1 VRERERQREY
11 SLILLVSAADIIVEN
26 EAQGMKSVILEK
38 AGKGLGLLGPGDFF
52 GELAAL
58 LPPSLAPYRRRYRTA
73 FATATT
79 HLGMLTH
86 DDLMDLCKQRSDI
99 AEVPAPYNI
108 YATFVCRIFM

>member
-1 VRERERQREY
+1 MEQ
-11 SLILLVSAADIIVEN
+11 
-26 EAQGMKSVILEK
+26 
-38 AGKGLGLLGPGDFF
+38 GDFF

-86 DDLMDLCKQRSDI
+86 DDLMDLCKQHSDI
-99 AEVPAPYNI
+99 AEVTAPYNI
-108 YATFVCRIFM
+108 YVTFVCRICM